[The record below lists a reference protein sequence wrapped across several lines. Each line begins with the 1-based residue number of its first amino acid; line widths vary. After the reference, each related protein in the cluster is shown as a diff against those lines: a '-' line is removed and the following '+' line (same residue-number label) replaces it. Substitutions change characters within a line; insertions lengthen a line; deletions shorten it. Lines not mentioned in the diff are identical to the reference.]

1 MTEEKKARPFG
12 LADKVGYAFGDF
24 GNDFTFMLSVM
35 FLMKFY
41 TDVVGVSAAIVGI
54 MMMVARFVD
63 AFTDVAMGRSLT
75 VRRRQRTASSS
86 SGCAASWARLPW
98 LPPSIFAPWVAS
110 FPMGGR
116 IAWMLITYILWGS
129 VCYTGVNIPYG
140 SMASAITSDP
150 KERQSLSTWRTLGAT
165 MAATAIGVILPM
177 VVYYRDAEGHT
188 TISSGRMFGAAVV
201 CSIGAIVCYLLCLS
215 LTTERVKIEKVGGKG
230 GEKVNVIKTIFT
242 SRSLLGIIVAALVFL
257 LAQLSLSGMAA
268 YIFPNYFNN
277 AKGQSMVTLVGTVVT
292 LVLSVFVSKLVSRF
306 GKKEVGIIGSL
317 LTTATL
323 LVIYFLHTT
332 NMTVYIVLYAVAYI
346 GLALFNLIIW
356 AMITDVIDDMELKN
370 GVRQDGTVYSVYS
383 FARKMGQAF
392 SSGLTGGLLTIIG
405 YTKETQ
411 FDESVVNGIYDVTA
425 IAPAIGFAV
434 LAVVL
439 IFLYPLS
446 RKKVEENAKAL
457 AAKRAS

>member
-63 AFTDVAMGRSLT
+63 AFTDVAMGQIVDRST
-75 VRRRQRTASSS
+75 PAKDGKFKQWMRRFMGPVAVAS
-86 SGCAASWARLPW
+86 AL
-98 LPPSIFAPWVAS
+98 IFAPWVAS

-188 TISSGRMFGAAVV
+188 MISSGRMFGAAVV

-425 IAPAIGFAV
+425 IAPAIGFAI

-446 RKKVEENAKAL
+446 KKKVEENAKAL